1 MQQKNKKKIKP
12 VSKPFLKGSA
22 ADSTTAKS
30 AVSFFFSL
38 FLVVVANFL
47 LSGVSMWEAA
57 WMNIL
62 FNSALVLVIVAV
74 YYQNGSAKGA
84 VAVNH
89 GEVMY
94 QREADGRTVHPKDRA
109 LCYHPLKGL
118 LIGLLGTVPVL
129 ICAVLLGVV
138 AQKQYTGMGVLP
150 SWIGTLQRQREMGD
164 ALAIYAGNAGMEMED
179 ILRIIVRM
187 FIMPWVNMVGV
198 TNRDGL
204 LMLERL
210 SALVVLLPAA
220 GYGLGYLQGTKIR
233 TVVHTNIALGKR
245 KRAHKENKQR
255 KARINKG
262 PEQLN

>member
-1 MQQKNKKKIKP
+1 MQQKSKKKIKP

-22 ADSTTAKS
+22 VDGTTAKS
-30 AVSFFFSL
+30 AVAFFFSL
-38 FLVVVANFL
+38 FLVIVANIL
-47 LSGVSMWEAA
+47 LGTVSMWDAA

-84 VAVNH
+84 VAVTQ

-94 QREADGRTVHPKDRA
+94 QREAGGRQVDPKDRA
-109 LCYHPLKGL
+109 ECFHPLKGF
-118 LIGLLGTVPVL
+118 IVGFLGTLPVL
-129 ICAVLLGVV
+129 VCAVLLGVV
-138 AQKQYTGMGVLP
+138 AQKQYTGMGTLP
-150 SWIGTLQRQREMGD
+150 TWINNLQRQKEMGD
-164 ALAIYAGNAGMEMED
+164 ALAIYGGSVSLGLEGV
-179 ILRIIVRM
+179 LRLIVRM

-198 TNRDGL
+198 SNRDGL
-204 LMLERL
+204 LLLERL
-210 SALVVLLPAA
+210 SALVVLLPAV
-220 GYGLGYLQGTKIR
+220 GYGLGYLQGVKIR

-255 KARINKG
+255 KARISKG